1 MLRHSRVLALLA
13 TLALGACGSEAPGEA
28 QSSTALAGSRWG
40 KAPPDHSNAGA
51 NKYEVKVM
59 TRNLYVGADVNVLI
73 GKIAAALS
81 DPTLTPEQVQQAIAV
96 AVTEFWDFVQTTD
109 FPARARVI
117 ADEIE
122 ATEPDLIGL
131 QELSL
136 YEIGIPRL
144 DPSAPG
150 GFTVDYTT
158 AIDFLALLQKELT
171 RRGLH
176 YETGPVVENFSG
188 ALPDTTGV
196 FIRLTDRDGILVRK
210 GIPTANPRKGNYEAA
225 LPLPAP
231 LPPVSRGWTMTDA
244 KIHGRWF
251 TFFETHLEEEL
262 TPEVQVPQAQE
273 LVARLSQEKLP
284 LIASGDFNAGPQIVE
299 SLGVPTYTLLTDAF
313 VDTWAVLRPHS
324 PGLTCCFAADLT
336 GGDLSTRIDLM
347 LLQGAVRPIL
357 TWRVGLHDF
366 TRPPAPRLHASDH
379 AGVVSIFRLENS
391 KAFEVAS
398 Q

>member
-1 MLRHSRVLALLA
+1 MLRHSRFLALFA
-13 TLALGACGSEAPGEA
+13 TLALAACGPEAPGEA
-28 QSSTALAGSRWG
+28 GSAAALAGGASAAG
-40 KAPPDHSNAGA
+40 LQHHSNAGGSKLVTA
-51 NKYEVKVM
+51 M

-73 GKIAAALS
+73 GKIAGALS

-144 DPSAPG
+144 DPTAPG

-171 RRGLH
+171 KRGLH

-188 ALPDTTGV
+188 ALPDTTGA

-210 GIPTANPRKGNYEAA
+210 GIHTANARKGHYQAA
-225 LPLPAP
+225 LPLPPP
-231 LPPVSRGWTMTDA
+231 LPPIARGWTMMDA
-244 KIHGRWF
+244 KIQGRWV

-262 TPEVQVPQAQE
+262 TPEVQVPQAEE
-273 LVARLSQEKLP
+273 LIAMLSGEKLP
-284 LIASGDFNAGPQIVE
+284 LIAAGDFNAGPQIVDE
-299 SLGVPTYTLLTDAF
+299 LGVPTYTLLADAF
-313 VDTWAVLRPHS
+313 TDTWEALRPRS
-324 PGLTCCFAADLT
+324 AGLTCCFDANLL
-336 GGDLSTRIDLM
+336 GGELGSRIDLM
-347 LLQGAVRPIL
+347 LLQGEVRPL
-357 TWRVGLHDF
+357 VTWRVGLHDF

-379 AGVVSIFRLENS
+379 AGVVSIFRLE
-391 KAFEVAS
+391 KPAAFEVAS
-398 Q
+398 H